1 MSAARRVH
9 RVTVPTT
16 IGSLERY
23 VRARGGR
30 GLTAA
35 RALEPAEVVAVINES
50 GLRGRGGAG
59 FPTGRKW
66 QTVLAFHSDVFATTV
81 VVNAAEGEPGTF
93 KDRHILLT
101 NPYQVIEGA
110 LIAARAVRANEIV
123 IGVKHK
129 EVAVVASARRAVD
142 EIVAAG
148 WCEAITIRL
157 CEGPDE
163 YLYGEETALLEV
175 VDGRFPFPRIAPPWR
190 RGVTEV
196 VQHDFEA
203 APASNLSGR
212 VQMAGATDAPP
223 ALVDNVETMANVAH
237 ILARGADWFRTD
249 GTTQTPGTFVCT
261 ITGDTTRAGIGE
273 IIAGTTLRDAIELIG
288 GGCAGGRS
296 IKAVLAGVSNRV
308 ITADQLDTPITY
320 EDMQPLGI
328 GPGSGGFI
336 VFDDTADMVAVACG
350 VARFL
355 ATESCGQ
362 CTPCKQ
368 DGLTIAERLV
378 RIGHNDATPQDF
390 DILTKRLRTVADG
403 ARCFL
408 ATQQQVTV
416 ESIIEAFADEFTA
429 HREHAAPRVE
439 PTLIAEL
446 VAISGSEAM
455 WDEHHLAKQ
464 PDWSFDSVWNGEAP
478 ADRYRDH
485 VLDDQLD

>member
-1 MSAARRVH
+1 
-9 RVTVPTT
+9 
-16 IGSLERY
+16 
-23 VRARGGR
+23 
-30 GLTAA
+30 
-35 RALEPAEVVAVINES
+35 
-50 GLRGRGGAG
+50 
-59 FPTGRKW
+59 
-66 QTVLAFHSDVFATTV
+66 VLAYHSDVFATTV

-110 LIAARAVRANEIV
+110 LIAAQAVRATEIV
-123 IGVKHK
+123 IGMKHK
-129 EVAVVASARRAVD
+129 EVAVVASVRRAVD

-190 RGVTEV
+190 RGVTEI
-196 VQHDFEA
+196 VQHDFDA

-237 ILARGADWFRTD
+237 ILARGAEWFRTD

-261 ITGDTTRAGIGE
+261 ITGDTARAGIGE

-288 GGCAGGRS
+288 GGCVPGRS

-308 ITADQLDTPITY
+308 ITADLLDTPITY
-320 EDMQPLGI
+320 EDMQPRGI

-336 VFDDTADMVAVACG
+336 VFDDTTDMVAVASG

-355 ATESCGQ
+355 SIESCGQ

-368 DGLTIAERLV
+368 DGLTIAARLV
-378 RIGHNDATPQDF
+378 RIGHNDATTADF
-390 DILTKRLRTVADG
+390 DSVTKRLRTVADG

-429 HREHAAPRVE
+429 HRERNAAPVE

-446 VAISGSEAM
+446 TAISGSEAM

-464 PDWSFDSVWNGEAP
+464 PDWSFDHAWNGEAP

-485 VLDDQLD
+485 LLDDQLD